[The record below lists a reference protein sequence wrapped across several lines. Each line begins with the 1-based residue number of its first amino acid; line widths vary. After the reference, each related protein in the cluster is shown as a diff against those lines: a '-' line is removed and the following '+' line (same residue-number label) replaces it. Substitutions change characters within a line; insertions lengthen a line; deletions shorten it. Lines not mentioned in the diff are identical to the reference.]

1 MIIGLKFLLTGNNQ
15 SDCFFVTDT
24 PFNGFSDI
32 SHGVSLKQGV
42 PLLACGQQERKEK
55 KNKDKLEFFS
65 N

>member
-1 MIIGLKFLLTGNNQ
+1 VIIGLKFLLTGNNQ

-42 PLLACGQQERKEK
+42 PLLACGQQERKERK
-55 KNKDKLEFFS
+55 K
-65 N
+65 